1 MCSKS
6 VGITLSLD
14 CMSNYKFKYTEAQH
28 KACIKDSSRLYYDDI
43 LLPKN
48 GQELYEWSIALDNCL
63 SGYAQIIASGAAVV
77 YGFFLNNKIKIAV
90 EVTDN
95 TIMQARFKGNA
106 QIDPLTEQYVNLWF
120 ETYVKPHLIIKNNR
134 LLRDRFSEYDGPF

>member
-1 MCSKS
+1 MA
-6 VGITLSLD
+6 V
-14 CMSNYKFKYTEAQH
+14 
-28 KACIKDSSRLYYDDI
+28 
-43 LLPKN
+43 
-48 GQELYEWSIALDNCL
+48 
-63 SGYAQIIASGAAVV
+63 VV
-77 YGFFLNNKIKIAV
+77 YGFFLNNKIKMAV